1 MKNPNTRLEIKSNF
15 VGKARGMKGHKGK
28 PGVKFTQSRIPACT
42 EGYTGNKIFT
52 IYQPCHGQ
60 KGFAGNKVAFKGF
73 TLLTY
78 VLSYLLNTDTIHF
91 NRKSRNPQQKKKTP
105 RGWDWCNISN
115 GSLWGSSRALSDLS
129 PTGGGG
135 VNLAR

>member
-1 MKNPNTRLEIKSNF
+1 
-15 VGKARGMKGHKGK
+15 MKGHKGK

-91 NRKSRNPQQKKKTP
+91 NRKSRNPQQKKKLPAGGIGVIFRT
-105 RGWDWCNISN
+105 GLSGGVAGLYQISAR
-115 GSLWGSSRALSDLS
+115 L
-129 PTGGGG
+129 GGGE
-135 VNLAR
+135 